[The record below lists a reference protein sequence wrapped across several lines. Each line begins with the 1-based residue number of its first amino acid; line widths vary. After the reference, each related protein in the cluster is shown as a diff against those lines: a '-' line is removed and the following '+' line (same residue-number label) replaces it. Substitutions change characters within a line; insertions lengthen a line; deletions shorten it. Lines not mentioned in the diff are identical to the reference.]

1 MTITD
6 QEKID
11 LLDKIIEIAP
21 EIKKK
26 REIILTHIIAPKN
39 TGQTELVFEKIII
52 NNMAYYK
59 DKMKGL
65 YDESYELVGLWTF
78 MKSKN
83 DYEYYI
89 FTNESDKIKNNKQIV
104 LSLI

>member
-26 REIILTHIIAPKN
+26 REIILTHIIAQKN
-39 TGQTELVFEKIII
+39 TGQTELIFEKVIVNEIV
-52 NNMAYYK
+52 YYK
-59 DKMKGL
+59 DKTKGL
-65 YDESYELVGLWTF
+65 YNNNYELVGVWNF
-78 MKSKN
+78 IKSKD

-89 FTNESDKIKNNKQIV
+89 FEKESEKIKNQKTIE
-104 LSLI
+104 LKLI